1 MSNTMRPVPATAVT
15 AGPAA
20 PAALTA
26 LTALTAPT
34 APTAR
39 CPGGSA
45 PSAEFGVRAQDVRT
59 GGGATEVTEE
69 IRWLRDHC

>member
-1 MSNTMRPVPATAVT
+1 MSNTMRPGPATAVT

-26 LTALTAPT
+26 PAASTASTAS
-34 APTAR
+34 TAR
-39 CPGGSA
+39 CPCGTE
-45 PSAEFGVRAQDVRT
+45 PSVEFGVCARGVGT

-69 IRWLRDHC
+69 VRWVRDHC

>member
-1 MSNTMRPVPATAVT
+1 MSNTMRPGPATAVT

-26 LTALTAPT
+26 PAAPAAL
-34 APTAR
+34 TAR